1 MTIRKL
7 TIKELI
13 MGQELFERID
23 RKVSNLLE
31 DVKSGRIGLP
41 DLQRPFVWKDAKVRD
56 LFDSMMK
63 GFPIGYVMLWESPS
77 NYKNTKS
84 IGLDNKIF
92 SRPDDL
98 VIDGQQRL
106 TSLLAAITGIKVLD
120 NNFEQRRIKICYDP
134 LTQEFQVWSNA
145 YEKSYQ
151 YISDI
156 AEVFK
161 AHSNLEISKFRR
173 SLIKRMNEGRKKNEQ
188 PELTDEEECRIEDNI
203 NSLLKLSDYTI
214 PTLRILSKANEEDV
228 AEIFR
233 RVNSGGQNLN
243 ENNFIETLLAVY
255 DNEIHDRIKKFC
267 SNSRIPANGT
277 SYNSIIE
284 IDPSHIIRIAIAFG
298 FHRARMRYGYKLLRG
313 DDLDEG
319 TTSTETREKN
329 IQIFRNSLER
339 VVNLN
344 DWHSFINLFSEAGY
358 LSKDQVRSKN
368 VVVYSYAFYLIGK
381 YEYNVSPMFLR
392 QSIIRW
398 IFMSTI
404 TSFYSSSPESTV
416 ERQMADLRN
425 IHNADEYINY
435 LDNSIKMR
443 MNDTYFSVELV
454 NDLTSSAAASPLW
467 FGYIAAINIL
477 GTPMLFSNTPQSKFL
492 VIGANGDKKAIDKH
506 HIFPKHYLETI
517 GIDSDRDRNQLANFT
532 YLDYNTNI
540 DVSDDAPK
548 LYVERYKT
556 KFGEE
561 LYAKHLMD
569 NAIPI
574 GFEDMDY
581 FEFLDKRR
589 KLMSDIIKRAYEKL
603 W

>member
-1 MTIRKL
+1 
-7 TIKELI
+7 
-13 MGQELFERID
+13 
-23 RKVSNLLE
+23 
-31 DVKSGRIGLP
+31 
-41 DLQRPFVWKDAKVRD
+41 KVRD

-77 NYKNTKS
+77 NYQNTKS

-267 SNSRIPANGT
+267 SDSRIPANGT

-477 GTPMLFSNTPQSKFL
+477 GTPMLISNTPQSKFL

-548 LYVERYKT
+548 LYVERFKT

-561 LYAKHLMD
+561 LYSKHLMD
-569 NAIPI
+569 NAIPL